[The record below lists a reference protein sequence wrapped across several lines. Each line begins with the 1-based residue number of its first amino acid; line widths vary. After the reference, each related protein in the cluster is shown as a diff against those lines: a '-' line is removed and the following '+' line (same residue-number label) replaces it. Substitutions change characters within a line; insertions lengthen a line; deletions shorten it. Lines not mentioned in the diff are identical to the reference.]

1 MPSQIPPSSG
11 DASPSYPPC
20 VEHGTWSPI
29 PVDPPKGPLLVKLKD
44 VDADESRVIRERG
57 VMTFHAVGCTGDFKE
72 HLPGPS
78 VAKAMAAQIAN
89 PHGEG
94 GNPAAAGASFLFH
107 LGDVVYK
114 DEDPSDPEGKD
125 QAMMYNSQF
134 YAQYVNYGRE
144 IFAIAGNHDG
154 KTSIHTKKSAI
165 LHFLQNFC
173 DSKRRRSPDNL
184 TANSNRLTMVQPY
197 PYWLFETAVCYFLSL
212 YTNDVNG
219 GQLDDP
225 MGMKN
230 PQYRWL
236 VDTLKG
242 IKAAANGKVVFL
254 AMHYP
259 PYSGAANFAERGDPN
274 LGPTPR
280 RAAPAG
286 VLLPLGNILQ
296 QAFHESGQ
304 YPDVVLSAHAHF
316 YQRITYRYA
325 SGWQIPYLVAGCGGH
340 SPIEKI
346 SKTCSGDSV
355 TSPDVPFDVVVPPG
369 LALPKGDS
377 VKVAFYDDNNF
388 GFLRLT
394 VDKNQKIVIGEYFA
408 VPDAS
413 SPVARIPVL
422 SDSFTLRLDN
432 HTIV

>member
-1 MPSQIPPSSG
+1 MPPQIPPSSG

-20 VEHGTWSPI
+20 VEHGIWRPI
-29 PVDPPKGPLLVKLKD
+29 PVDPPKGPLNLKLKD
-44 VDADESRVIRERG
+44 VDADEARVIRDRG
-57 VMTFHAVGCTGDFKE
+57 VMSFHAVGCSGDFTE
-72 HLPGPS
+72 HLPGS
-78 VAKAMAAQIAN
+78 AVAKAMAGQIAN
-89 PHGEG
+89 PHAEG
-94 GNPAAAGASFLFH
+94 GNPAAVGASFLFH

-114 DEDPSDPEGKD
+114 DEDPSDLEGKD
-125 QAMMYNSQF
+125 QAIMYNSQF
-134 YAQYVNYGRE
+134 YAQFADYGRE

-154 KTSIHTKKSAI
+154 KTSTHSKKSAI

-173 DSKRRRSPDNL
+173 DSTRKRSPDNQI
-184 TANSNRLTMVQPY
+184 ANRSRLTMIQPY
-197 PYWLFETAVCYFLSL
+197 PYWLFETAVCHFVCL
-212 YTNDVNG
+212 YTNDLNG

-225 MGMKN
+225 MGVKN

-236 VDTLKG
+236 VDTLKA
-242 IKAAANGKVVFL
+242 IKAAADGKVVFL

-259 PYSGAANFAERGDPN
+259 PYSGAENFAERGDPN

-280 RAAPAG
+280 RPAPAG

-325 SGWQIPYLVAGCGGH
+325 SGWQIPYLVAGAGGH
-340 SPIEKI
+340 APVEKI

-355 TSPDVPFDVVVPPG
+355 TPPSVPFDVVVPPG

-377 VKVAFYDDNNF
+377 VKVAFYDDNDF

-394 VDKNQKIVIGEYFA
+394 VDKNQKIVIGEYFL
-408 VPDAS
+408 VPDVS
-413 SPVARIPVL
+413 NPVAARPVL
-422 SDSFTLRLDN
+422 ADSFTLRLDN
-432 HTIV
+432 HTID